1 MPRGNVTDVARRHN
15 DLVPDAVPSSLSVS
29 ARMSRQGSRDTKP
42 ELEVRKLLHA
52 AGLRY
57 RVNVP
62 VPGMRRRTIDIAFGP
77 ARVAVFMDGCF
88 WHGCPLHAT
97 HPRANA
103 EWWRT
108 RRRQLGADLRRL
120 RERKGLTLEEAGTL
134 VEISKA
140 TLSRYETKEGTV
152 KWPTVDALCREYGA
166 TEEERLALVELA
178 KGAKIQGWWRS
189 LADPIPE
196 SMNLMLTLEDEVVRE
211 DHYACMYVPGLLQT
225 RAYAEAV
232 HRASEMR
239 CSEQEIAHMVDI
251 RMKRQELLT
260 REDPPHIWAVIDE
273 AVLRR
278 LVGGREVMREQLL
291 HLRGQTDQL
300 QVTVQILPFASGAH
314 AATVGSF
321 VILGGPTPQLD
332 VVYVDIIGGGL
343 FMERP
348 EELARYK
355 LAFEY
360 LRAQALDIEASAAL
374 LDRACK
380 EL

>member
-1 MPRGNVTDVARRHN
+1 M
-15 DLVPDAVPSSLSVS
+15 AV
-29 ARMSRQGSRDTKP
+29 
-42 ELEVRKLLHA
+42 
-52 AGLRY
+52 
-57 RVNVP
+57 
-62 VPGMRRRTIDIAFGP
+62 GP
-77 ARVAVFMDGCF
+77 
-88 WHGCPLHAT
+88 T
-97 HPRANA
+97 
-103 EWWRT
+103 T

-140 TLSRYETKEGTV
+140 TLSRYETKEGAV

-178 KGAKIQGWWRS
+178 KGARIQGWWRS

-239 CSEQEIAHMVDI
+239 CTEQEIVHMVDI

-260 REDPPHIWAVIDE
+260 REEPPHIWAVIDE

-291 HLRGQTDQL
+291 HLRSQAEQR

-314 AATVGSF
+314 AAAVGSF
-321 VILGGPTPQLD
+321 VILGGPTPELD

-343 FMERP
+343 FMEKP